1 MYTAVDKRWQALHKN
16 TKINNE
22 FKIKK
27 SSEKNPLSCKFHLQK
42 LTKSDE
48 FLIFVKMWWESI
60 SYNRKD
66 LD

>member
-27 SSEKNPLSCKFHLQK
+27 SSEKTRCLHLQK

-48 FLIFVKMWWESI
+48 FLIFVKMWRESI